1 MGWPLW
7 GQGGYSLSYSHLK
20 QPSCGSDWKHFLS
33 VCVRYE
39 DKYNRC
45 GWISQNL
52 FNKRLKKLFLQENVF
67 LIWECFDYFQSGKVH
82 HPPSA
87 FLADVD
93 AGIAVVVE
101 VEGVLL
107 LLVRLIL
114 PSTVLPT
121 SLLTILPLTLL
132 RTFDDFRIILTFSK
146 FFAIFLNFCYFCRK
160 CCIQQHLWCRSTFWK

>member
-1 MGWPLW
+1 MVPTENIF
-7 GQGGYSLSYSHLK
+7 
-20 QPSCGSDWKHFLS
+20 FLFVFVMKIS
-33 VCVRYE
+33 II
-39 DKYNRC
+39 RC

-101 VEGVLL
+101 VDGVLL

-146 FFAIFLNFCYFCRK
+146 FFAIFLNFLLFLSKMLYPTTSLMSQYILKIVCSWKLKDLC
-160 CCIQQHLWCRSTFWK
+160 QFWESI

>member
-1 MGWPLW
+1 MDPTENIF
-7 GQGGYSLSYSHLK
+7 
-20 QPSCGSDWKHFLS
+20 FLFVFVMKIS
-33 VCVRYE
+33 II
-39 DKYNRC
+39 RC

-52 FNKRLKKLFLQENVF
+52 FNKRLKKFFLQENVF

-101 VEGVLL
+101 VDGVLL

-146 FFAIFLNFCYFCRK
+146 FFAIFLNFLLFLSKMLYPTTSLMLQYILKIVCSWKLKDLC
-160 CCIQQHLWCRSTFWK
+160 QFWESI